1 MRREILLL
9 TVMATALVLASGV
22 AMAQVVN
29 CPTGANGLCVGT
41 DEGDTL
47 NGTTGDDDIRGLRGK
62 DTLNAA
68 AGFDLLSGGR
78 GDDTLNG
85 DVDNDTLNGGPDRD
99 ALNGGAEGDTYVFV
113 NGWGRDTISDATS
126 GMFGERLT
134 FSLVTEPVT
143 MDLIMS
149 PSRPEAQSGTN
160 RLNFVTAV
168 SIGEVDGSSAGD
180 TIRGQPDTDFLNG
193 IQGSDTV
200 NGRGDADTVVGME
213 GNDTLTGGSGGDN
226 FEAGPG
232 ADTVRAADNEADSIG
247 CGGGTDTVFFDQGID
262 TFLNATACEDKRPR

>member
-1 MRREILLL
+1 MRRAILLL
-9 TVMATALVLASGV
+9 TVVVTALVVASGV
-22 AMAQVVN
+22 ALAQVVN

-41 DEGDTL
+41 DSADTL
-47 NGTTGDDDIRGLRGK
+47 NGTSGDDDMRGLKGK

-85 DVDNDTLNGGPDRD
+85 EGDNDTLNGGPNLDV
-99 ALNGGAEGDTYVFV
+99 LNGGAEDDTYVFV
-113 NGWGRDTISDATS
+113 NGWGRDTISDGTL

-143 MDLIMS
+143 MDLVMS

-160 RLNFVTAV
+160 RLNFVGAV

-200 NGRGDADTVVGME
+200 NGRGGIDTVVGME
-213 GNDTLTGGSGGDN
+213 GNDTLTGGSGGDS

-232 ADTVRAADNEADSIG
+232 ADTIKAADNEADSID
-247 CGGGTDTVFFDQGID
+247 CGGGNDTVFFDQGID
-262 TFLNATACEDKRPR
+262 TFLNAAACEDKRPM